1 MNYYFQGRYIINFG
15 WYFSH
20 VKKSC
25 KKFYCKFSDYVWG
38 FSMKKG
44 DDKPWN
50 KRVKE
55 AMTLAYKAGKINL
68 IRNAE
73 ISLKDV
79 LVIF

>member
-1 MNYYFQGRYIINFG
+1 
-15 WYFSH
+15 
-20 VKKSC
+20 
-25 KKFYCKFSDYVWG
+25 
-38 FSMKKG
+38 MKKG